1 MQSNLLIND
10 KPVVINT
17 KLAVVL
23 GLSES
28 IVLQQMNYWIEKSK
42 HIIEGKRWIYN
53 TYSSWQEQLPFFCE
67 STIRRIIKKLESM
80 EVVLSG
86 NFNKSKMD
94 KTKWY
99 SINYDTLDK
108 LQEKFNMKDI
118 GENSSSNN
126 DHMDENIDESN
137 CSNLAVDATD
147 LNKPIPEITTE
158 EEEEIGAR
166 PLGENGKTAEAVKIE
181 QNEDSSSQIIG
192 NSEEDN
198 PKDFNDILSFFNSNI
213 HLTTPHECEKLK
225 LLHEE
230 IKNPDLILKAME
242 LAVENRARSFRY
254 IEVVLYNWVDL
265 KLHTL
270 QEVEDYINKNN
281 DGGKGYSAVNASKEG
296 NGNHGENKYSKW
308 GSGQHSGN
316 YKKAQ
321 SKEHG
326 KYAGFKPECT
336 EVPDFTDEE
345 LEDFI

>member
-1 MQSNLLIND
+1 MGRSSILIND

-28 IVLQQMNYWIEKSK
+28 IVLQQMNYWLQKSK

-53 TYSSWQEQLPFFCE
+53 TYSNWQEQLPFFCE
-67 STIRRIIKKLESM
+67 STIRRIIKRLEGM
-80 EVVLSG
+80 DIVLSA

-99 SINYDTLDK
+99 SINYDALNK
-108 LQEKFNMKDI
+108 LQEEPIKDSNI
-118 GENSSSNN
+118 NDSGNN
-126 DHMDENIDESN
+126 DLDNASSLCCDNNEHMESTTDEWN
-137 CSNLAVDATD
+137 CSNLAVDKIN
-147 LNKPIPEITTE
+147 LNKPIPEITPETE
-158 EEEEIGAR
+158 DEKE
-166 PLGENGKTAEAVKIE
+166 
-181 QNEDSSSQIIG
+181 
-192 NSEEDN
+192 
-198 PKDFNDILSFFNSNI
+198 KDFSDILEFFNSNI
-213 HLTTPHECEKLK
+213 HPVTPHEHEKLK

-230 IKNPDLILKAME
+230 IKNTDLILKAME

-254 IEVVLYNWVDL
+254 IEVVLYNWMDL

-270 QEVEDYINKNN
+270 QEVEEYIKSNN
-281 DGGKGYSAVNASKEG
+281 GGEKGCAALNDSREG
-296 NGNHGENKYSKW
+296 KGNHGENKYSKW
-308 GSGQHSGN
+308 GRRQHSGN

-321 SKEHG
+321 GEDQG
-326 KYAGFKPECT
+326 KYAGFKPEHT